1 MTRHILTITFL
12 AIGLLSVLLLSCRK
26 ETDSLLEVVADR
38 FGGDDKLQLD
48 GKYSVWESG
57 DLIRLN
63 GTTAEVVRNSNGHA
77 YIAAS
82 AADDVN
88 MAVFPSTLCN
98 TLAGET
104 VTVSLPHDYTYRTA
118 DGLQVLPMPMAA
130 VSAGSSP
137 LHFRH
142 LTGALM
148 LKISGPLVLE
158 SVTVSSDKYQL
169 SGNRTLN
176 FGDIGSQAPIVAANA
191 LDRQVTMHFDGT
203 AIDGTLDVILPL
215 APVGAD
221 NVFTVSI
228 NARRR
233 GTRYN
238 YRRTQASGGSLG
250 QNVIAYAA
258 IDDIMGGSHTDSTYL
273 FPGTG
278 TLQSPF
284 QIATPADFL
293 LMVEAFN
300 NQWKVYNHA
309 EQTYDAV
316 NYILTDSL
324 DMQNAAITSMAHY
337 SGSLVFDGNSFTIKN
352 LIIDSW
358 TIANIARC
366 GLFSNVSGAVT
377 LKDLTLRNITLR
389 HNGNTA
395 IPLYLSPMCAEGA
408 GCTITNCTVD
418 GVTLDI
424 TGTTGQIVYGNLL
437 GLTGSGTST
446 LTSCTATG
454 SFTLLHPVSKAFYYG
469 SIVGRVENASTTLTI
484 ASCTASAH
492 SLSVTNSNS
501 LTLGGIVGYISS
513 STVTL
518 DNDLWAGDMTLTSSN
533 NAVTA
538 GGMVGRYIYGSGS
551 GIFLTV
557 NNNCSATGSITANG
571 TGSSYMGAYVGM
583 ANNPSH
589 ISIPGTIPDGLVM
602 TLNGNAVTK
611 TIGNQ

>member
-300 NQWKVYNHA
+300 NQWYPTHQRTK
-309 EQTYDAV
+309 TYDKMY
-316 NYILTDSL
+316 YILTDSL
-324 DMQNAAITSMAHY
+324 DMQGASIEPLISFDSNIT
-337 SGSLVFDGNSFTIKN
+337 FNGNGYAIKN
-352 LIIDSW
+352 LVINSRD
-358 TIANIARC
+358 ARC
-366 GLFSNVSGAVT
+366 ALFSNIENQAAVEN
-377 LKDLTLRNITLR
+377 LIMRNTTLR
-389 HNGNTA
+389 HTSNTNN
-395 IPLYLSPMCAEGA
+395 ILYLSPLCAQSGI
-408 GCTITNCTVD
+408 CSITNCIVD

-424 TGTTGQIVYGNLL
+424 
-437 GLTGSGTST
+437 SGTSGN
-446 LTSCTATG
+446 L
-454 SFTLLHPVSKAFYYG
+454 YYG
-469 SIVGRVENASTTLTI
+469 GIVACCKNGTTTMNSCSVTGNFSTLNPITKTLQYGGIIGRAEESSTTLNI
-484 ASCTASAH
+484 SSC
-492 SLSVTNSNS
+492 SVNVNNYSITSTNSI
-501 LTLGGIVGYISS
+501 TFGGILGYMSYSS
-513 STVTL
+513 AVIDDCSW
-518 DNDLWAGDMTLTSSN
+518 NGAMTLTSN
-533 NAVTA
+533 NAVIA
-538 GGMVGRYIYGSGS
+538 GGMVGRCIYGSGS

-583 ANNPSH
+583 ANNTSH